1 MSHTI
6 AEVEPLLGQDH
17 HPDVPRLETD
27 NRLSTSLKSLLRIL
41 PFLILYYARHTAK
54 KVQNSLIYWD
64 ACHNFEEPT
73 HHDLVTRSSLHH
85 PTALTSVHDCKI
97 GSWGRHEKT
106 IQMVHTVAIVISI
119 GFWSRLGDHLEN
131 RSLVLRIILSGLL
144 LWDLVTVLVV
154 KSSIPQT
161 SPVIWLSME
170 AVYDGLF
177 GGTAAVYALLH
188 AYAVDV
194 SLPGQRALL
203 FTILQGCSI
212 TCEILGRLLLISFSG
227 LLHINGP
234 LSSESTF
241 RTAVCSIILSAVS
254 ILYIFLVSSK
264 STRRHS
270 VNDTVL
276 NLRGFLVTALSPLV
290 TFATSAKMALLGLA
304 LLAYSLTSNDTDR
317 KLIYAALELHRSLST
332 DLGILVTIVIL
343 VTAVIVVH
351 AISLLVVIPVL
362 ITQCRVAQPT
372 STTASSRLLAT
383 MIAFGTTVAD
393 LIAFIPSSH
402 EIIFIVFGVFIPA
415 TIVVGLSPLL
425 FSVGTLYFDLAGKSK
440 QVGFV
445 LGAMAGLQCL
455 GEVISGYI
463 FVAIGDGTGIR
474 PRSVYLLT
482 PALLAIVGLCL
493 ILLKI
498 WEVPDDNVLVDSPE
512 ETSALV
518 SAGELLEEDAN
529 PEPGASL

>member
-17 HPDVPRLETD
+17 HPGVPRLEID
-27 NRLSTSLKSLLRIL
+27 NRIL
-41 PFLILYYARHTAK
+41 PFLILYYARFTTAK
-54 KVQNSLIYWD
+54 LDRGCGMRKS
-64 ACHNFEEPT
+64 HSEGET
-73 HHDLVTRSSLHH
+73 HFFAV
-85 PTALTSVHDCKI
+85 
-97 GSWGRHEKT
+97 E
-106 IQMVHTVAIVISI
+106 MVHSVAIVISI

-144 LWDLVTVLVV
+144 LWLLT
-154 KSSIPQT
+154 
-161 SPVIWLSME
+161 E
-170 AVYDGLF
+170 AVCDGLF
-177 GGTAAVYALLH
+177 GGTATVYALLH

-194 SLPGQRALL
+194 SLPGRRALL

-212 TCEILGRLLLISFSG
+212 ACEILGGLCEDGPIGFSTVG
-227 LLHINGP
+227 L
-234 LSSESTF
+234 
-241 RTAVCSIILSAVS
+241 
-254 ILYIFLVSSK
+254 FL
-264 STRRHS
+264 
-270 VNDTVL
+270 N
-276 NLRGFLVTALSPLV
+276 
-290 TFATSAKMALLGLA
+290 
-304 LLAYSLTSNDTDR
+304 
-317 KLIYAALELHRSLST
+317 IHR
-332 DLGILVTIVIL
+332 GILV
-343 VTAVIVVH
+343 IVVVVVQ

-362 ITQCRVAQPT
+362 ITQCRVARPT

-383 MIAFGTTVAD
+383 MIAFGATVAD

-493 ILLKI
+493 ILLKT
-498 WEVPDDNVLVDSPE
+498 WEAPDDNVLVDSPE

-518 SAGELLEEDAN
+518 SRPAGEPLEEDS
-529 PEPGASL
+529 EPGASF